1 MKKTQKIL
9 LGLMMLICGNAISQ
23 TGTQTK
29 DNKENKNLIRID
41 TIIAKKIANDLVSGD
56 VCKEEIKLVK
66 ENLSLTEKK
75 VVVKDSIIKGLEEQK
90 FNLYAIISEKVKQF
104 QLQKDISD
112 SFRKDLSKQKRTTFK
127 YKALSLL
134 GIASTGILIL
144 RNNLK

>member
-9 LGLMMLICGNAISQ
+9 LILMMLICGNAISQ

-29 DNKENKNLIRID
+29 DNKENKNLVRID

-56 VCKEEIKLVK
+56 VCKEEIKLVR
-66 ENLSLTEKK
+66 ENLNLTEKK

-90 FNLYAIISEKVKQF
+90 FNLNEIIYEKDKQF

-112 SFRKDLSKQKRTTFK
+112 SFRKDLSKQKRTTFL

-134 GIASTGILIL
+134 GSASTCILIL
-144 RNNLK
+144 TK

>member
-29 DNKENKNLIRID
+29 INTNKPNTVCID

-90 FNLYAIISEKVKQF
+90 FNLNAIISEKDKQF

-112 SFRKDLSKQKRTTFK
+112 SFRKDLSKQKRTTFM
-127 YKALSLL
+127 YKALSLI

-144 RNNLK
+144 TK

>member
-9 LGLMMLICGNAISQ
+9 LGLMILICGNAISQ

-29 DNKENKNLIRID
+29 DNKENKNLVRID

-56 VCKEEIKLVK
+56 ICKEEIKLVR
-66 ENLSLTEKK
+66 ENLNLTEKK

-90 FNLYAIISEKVKQF
+90 FNLNEIISEKDKQF

-112 SFRKDLSKQKRTTFK
+112 SFRKDLSKQKRTTFM

-144 RNNLK
+144 TK

>member
-29 DNKENKNLIRID
+29 INTNKPNTVCID
-41 TIIAKKIANDLVSGD
+41 TIIAKKIANDLVNGD

-90 FNLYAIISEKVKQF
+90 FNLNAIISEKDKQF

-112 SFRKDLSKQKRTTFK
+112 SFRKDLSKQKRTTFM
-127 YKALSLL
+127 YKALSLI

-144 RNNLK
+144 TK

>member
-9 LGLMMLICGNAISQ
+9 LGLMILICGNAISQ

-29 DNKENKNLIRID
+29 NNKENKNFVRID

-56 VCKEEIKLVK
+56 VCKEEIKLVR

-90 FNLYAIISEKVKQF
+90 FNLNAIISEKDKQF

-112 SFRKDLSKQKRTTFK
+112 SFRKDLSKQKRTTFM
-127 YKALSLL
+127 YKALSLI

-144 RNNLK
+144 TK

>member
-23 TGTQTK
+23 TGTPIK
-29 DNKENKNLIRID
+29 NNKENKNLIRID

-90 FNLYAIISEKVKQF
+90 FNLNAIISEKDKQF

-112 SFRKDLSKQKRTTFK
+112 SFRKDLSKQKRTTFM
-127 YKALSLL
+127 YKALSLI

-144 RNNLK
+144 TK

>member
-56 VCKEEIKLVK
+56 VCKEEIKLVR
-66 ENLSLTEKK
+66 ENLTFTEKK

-90 FNLYAIISEKVKQF
+90 FNLNAIISEKDKQF

-112 SFRKDLSKQKRTTFK
+112 SFRKDLSKQKRTTFM
-127 YKALSLL
+127 YKALSLI
-134 GIASTGILIL
+134 GIATTGILIL
-144 RNNLK
+144 TK

>member
-9 LGLMMLICGNAISQ
+9 LGLMILICGNAISQ

-29 DNKENKNLIRID
+29 DNKENKNLVRID

-56 VCKEEIKLVK
+56 VCKEEIKLVR
-66 ENLSLTEKK
+66 ENLNLTEKK

-90 FNLYAIISEKVKQF
+90 FNLNEIISEKDKQF

-112 SFRKDLSKQKRTTFK
+112 SFRKDLSKQKRTTFM

-144 RNNLK
+144 TK